1 MIYFLAEHVD
11 LSMFT
16 KKKRFL
22 QSYTMGAVK
31 STVPLVGAYSHVVII
46 NQRSG

>member
-16 KKKRFL
+16 KKKKIP
-22 QSYTMGAVK
+22 A
-31 STVPLVGAYSHVVII
+31 II
-46 NQRSG
+46 HHGSSEKHSSLSGCL